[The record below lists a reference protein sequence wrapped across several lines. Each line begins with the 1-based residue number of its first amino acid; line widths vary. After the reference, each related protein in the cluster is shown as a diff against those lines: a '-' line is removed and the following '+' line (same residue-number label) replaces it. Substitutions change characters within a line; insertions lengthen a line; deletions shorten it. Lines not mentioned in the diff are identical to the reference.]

1 MDSGLTAFFQQLPSI
16 FIIIFCGSGAMLLA
30 VIAYL
35 VAWRR
40 QKAQEERMPQP
51 PPAEPAPSAY
61 VDADLPDLDDLL
73 KPAPLTRPTGGTFRV
88 RLAEGGETEV
98 AEVFTVLRDL
108 SDGGLIVQIGDK
120 AYRHPVSSADAEFRR
135 RFETALRDLTPSA
148 PVSAASSESATPTES
163 KAVPPAP
170 PPAVQVPVHPAQAA
184 PPRSPTPDLAMPDLP
199 DIPLPGDLPKFRMP
213 EKIEPPKRGRIK
225 PDRTPVPEINIA
237 AAIESFLQHKLSMT
251 GDFAGRSI
259 HVSQSPLHGGVL
271 IEVDGTFFEAVAD
284 ITDDAVREYIA
295 ATIQEWQDRQV

>member
-1 MDSGLTAFFQQLPSI
+1 MDSGFTAFLQQLPSI
-16 FIIIFCGSGAMLLA
+16 FIIIFCGSGALLLA

-40 QKAQEERMPQP
+40 QKAQEARMPQVP
-51 PPAEPAPSAY
+51 STEAAPSPY
-61 VDADLPDLDDLL
+61 TDVDFPDLDDLL
-73 KPAPLTRPTGGTFRV
+73 KPALMTRAASETFRV
-88 RLAEGGETEV
+88 RLTEGGETEV

-120 AYRHPVSSADAEFRR
+120 AYRHPAASADAAFRR
-135 RFETALRDLTPSA
+135 RFQTALHDLTR
-148 PVSAASSESATPTES
+148 SAAIPAEPEPT
-163 KAVPPAP
+163 PPAP
-170 PPAVQVPVHPAQAA
+170 MPPTEPVVEAPHPPAQAA
-184 PPRSPTPDLAMPDLP
+184 PPPFPAPNLGLPDLP

-213 EKIEPPKRGRIK
+213 DKIEPPKRGRIK

-237 AAIESFLQHKLSMT
+237 AAIEAYLQHKLSMT

-259 HVSQSPLHGGVL
+259 HVSQSPQHGGVL
-271 IEVDGTFFEAVAD
+271 IEVDGTFFEAVTD
-284 ITDDAVREYIA
+284 ITDDAVREYVT